1 MSLKTREVQVKAMK
15 KYDELGQWHTMEGDT
30 PEQAVQK
37 LAENGVIS
45 PKPTKRRKPRKRPE
59 QPAEIQT
66 NQTNAIP
73 DTFPGAENFSNAAFD
88 AKRFLES
95 FGTLTFIYYRQS
107 WYRFTVRGWKE
118 ILEEELDH
126 EIIRYIVQNRFK
138 LETAEISKIRL
149 ALTFFCQIDTLDE
162 PFENTY
168 FLRFKNGRME
178 TEHAPGWIRCENG
191 VFHIQSIARKLAR
204 KEKIEPEDVRE
215 PTPEL
220 FTQGKIPCNFSPNA
234 QCKNWWRFLEM
245 ACPEDAKTLQ
255 QAFGLSLTYDR
266 SYNVFFVVHGP
277 AGSGKSTALNVL
289 QRLNAGSVSQV
300 SLGHFGERFLIYPM
314 TINRVNI
321 VQDMDSIF
329 ETDGSVSLR
338 EAVLKSIT
346 AGESIEVERKHKETQ
361 RDYLRALCVFGT
373 NRLPRFADKS
383 NAIQHR
389 MKVIEFPNV
398 FRGTEGQVLNLH
410 EILIQEL
417 EGIFIWALKGYGE
430 LLESGAVTV
439 WESERSADAKVEA
452 FKETRPEILFCEE
465 MLVRDDFSGYVSTLE
480 IYKAYEK
487 YCYERG
493 FRAAGMGRVLPLI
506 TDHMGI
512 ERSKLVRMGG
522 KPFRAVKGIR
532 PLTDVDEF

>member
-1 MSLKTREVQVKAMK
+1 MNEYETS
-15 KYDELGQWHTMEGDT
+15 GQWISMEGDT
-30 PEQAVQK
+30 AEIAIQK
-37 LAENGVIS
+37 LAETGAVS
-45 PKPTKRRKPRKRPE
+45 SEPAKRRKPRKRPE

-66 NQTNAIP
+66 NQTGGN
-73 DTFPGAENFSNAAFD
+73 TEYFPTSDNFSNAAFD
-88 AKRFLES
+88 AKRFLET
-95 FGTLTFIYYRQS
+95 FGTLSFVYYRQN
-107 WYRFTVRGWKE
+107 WYRYTIRGWKE

-138 LETAEISKIRL
+138 LESGEVSKIRL
-149 ALTFFCQIDTLDE
+149 ALMYFCQLDTLDE

-168 FLRFKNGRME
+168 LLRFSDGRLDP
-178 TEHAPGWIRCENG
+178 EHAPGWIVCENAMFN
-191 VFHIQSIARKLAR
+191 VRTIARKIAR
-204 KEKIEPEDVRE
+204 GESITPEDVRE
-215 PTPEL
+215 PGPEL
-220 FTQGKIPCNFSPNA
+220 FTQGKIPCRLQPDAKCPN
-234 QCKNWWRFLEM
+234 WEYFLEM

-266 SYNVFFVVHGP
+266 SFNVFFVIHGP

-410 EILIQEL
+410 EVLIQEL
-417 EGIFIWALKGYGE
+417 EGIFIWALRGYGE
-430 LLESGAVTV
+430 LLESGSATV
-439 WESERSADAKVEA
+439 WESERSADAKIEA

-532 PLTDVDEF
+532 PLTNIDEF